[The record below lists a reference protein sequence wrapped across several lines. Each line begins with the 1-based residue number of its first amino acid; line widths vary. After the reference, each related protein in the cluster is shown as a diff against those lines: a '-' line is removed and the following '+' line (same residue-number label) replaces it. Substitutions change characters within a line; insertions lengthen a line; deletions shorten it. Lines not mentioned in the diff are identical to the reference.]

1 MSSIQNNQNN
11 QIHWDCFYTH
21 PWSTPKGKTVNIV
34 LWCELYSQRFSLT
47 NPFCGVMGCPS
58 CGPGQT
64 HYCNICKVV
73 GCDHRAKS
81 HYTRNGTVCLTRNP
95 NCGVVGCISCRPGQ
109 THYCW
114 ICGGNDHR
122 AISHF
127 K

>member
-11 QIHWDCFYTH
+11 QIHWDCFNTYQ
-21 PWSTPKGKTVNIV
+21 WSTPKGKKVNIV
-34 LWCELYSQRFSLT
+34 LWYERYSQRISLT
-47 NPFCGVMGCPS
+47 NPFCGV
-58 CGPGQT
+58 
-64 HYCNICKVV
+64 V
-73 GCDHRAKS
+73 GCCACNKPNQIHHCRVCGGSDHRTKS
-81 HYTRNGTVCLTRNP
+81 HYTKNGTQCLNIGH
-95 NCGVVGCISCRPGQ
+95 CGVVGCTSCRLGQ